1 MKTLVRWSQSGFLFR
16 DGLAERRSKGDED
29 FMEKFE
35 AKTHSVCGLVE
46 IVSDAENVASVTLE
60 NYEDDDYSHDMIEV
74 KPDTEIEIEA
84 EEMAQT
90 QGRRH
95 KKKTAKKKAEEE
107 FDDPRDMEG
116 DECRS

>member
-1 MKTLVRWSQSGFLFR
+1 
-16 DGLAERRSKGDED
+16 
-29 FMEKFE
+29 MEKFE

-46 IVSDAENVASVTLE
+46 IVSDAENVAAVTIE
-60 NYEDDDYSHDMIEV
+60 NYEDDDYSHDMIDV
-74 KPDTEIEIEA
+74 KPDTEIEIEIEA

-107 FDDPRDMEG
+107 FDYPRDMEG